1 MTAEAKA
8 KLANVSDEQV
18 NNMLEALERDGV
30 STYVDFDQYQ
40 IAAMEK
46 LGIDKE
52 EASKIANSAFASAL
66 RGKVQSVID
75 RAIKAKYHAMNKG
88 KDALSAECEAEIQ
101 EFMNLKR
108 KLA

>member
-1 MTAEAKA
+1 MTAEQKQN
-8 KLANVSDEQV
+8 LS
-18 NNMLEALERDGV
+18 EALESESSV
-30 STYVDFDQYQ
+30 ALVEMDQYQ
-40 IAAMEK
+40 LAAMEK
-46 LGIDKE
+46 LGIDSE
-52 EASKIANSAFASAL
+52 EMNKIAASAFASAL